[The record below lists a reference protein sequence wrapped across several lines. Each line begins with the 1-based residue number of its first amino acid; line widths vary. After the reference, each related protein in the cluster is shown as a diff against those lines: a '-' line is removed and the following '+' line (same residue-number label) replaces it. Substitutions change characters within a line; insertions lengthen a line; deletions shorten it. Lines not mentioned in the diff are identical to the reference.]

1 MLKTGKY
8 GFLLGALET
17 FPRRDHIRRHNP
29 SLVHTIRTIEMTPSI
44 FSDNTDRRIEVTSR
58 RKNAHTEI
66 TGG

>member
-44 FSDNTDRRIEVTSR
+44 FGDRRIEKTSR
-58 RKNAHTEI
+58 GKNAHTQI
-66 TGG
+66 TRE